1 VKAIG
6 QFITKVADLIEAEGR
21 ALRASSVSVG
31 LAIAL
36 ALAAALLTVGGLA
49 MIAWG
54 VFEALR
60 SATGFIGAAFVSGIL
75 LLVCSGVLVWIV
87 MRLGKGR

>member
-1 VKAIG
+1 MKPIG
-6 QFITKVADLIEAEGR
+6 QFITRIADLIEAEGR

-36 ALAAALLTVGGLA
+36 ALAAALLAVGGLGL
-49 MIAWG
+49 IAWG

-60 SATGFIGAAFVSGIL
+60 SAAGLIGAALVSGVL
-75 LLVCSGVLVWIV
+75 LLACAGVLVWIV
-87 MRLGKGR
+87 TRLGKGR